1 MYFKCK
7 PGIYTHC
14 IPSITSTESRDL
26 GALIMRIQMHKLI
39 HIQCVI
45 YAFMRRKIHTHLLC
59 KFQRMLSHAPRPGT
73 PMPALF
79 PPFLPCG
86 WSVVLAI
93 ANKFT
98 SKVFICVC
106 LAAKA
111 KKDAHTAS
119 VSPYL
124 CPCPCPSFSTAFAL
138 LTARPV
144 QISFSFQLS
153 SFALRLGANLRHAC
167 HRLIPLLPLNDFLVA
182 RQPQQGHTE
191 WERDR
196 QRLLCVR
203 TCQLFVPRGKG
214 CDLDWGWARMAEA
227 SCIAMNSTLEP
238 GPWLADK
245 VTPWH

>member
-7 PGIYTHC
+7 PGIYTYC
-14 IPSITSTESRDL
+14 IPSTQSRDL

-59 KFQRMLSHAPRPGT
+59 KFQRLLSHAPRPGT
-73 PMPALF
+73 PMPAPS
-79 PPFLPCG
+79 PPPLLPCG

-119 VSPYL
+119 VSP
-124 CPCPCPSFSTAFAL
+124 PASAPVAPSAFAL
-138 LTARPV
+138 PTARPV

-182 RQPQQGHTE
+182 RQPQQGHTKCAIE
-191 WERDR
+191 TD
-196 QRLLCVR
+196 
-203 TCQLFVPRGKG
+203 
-214 CDLDWGWARMAEA
+214 
-227 SCIAMNSTLEP
+227 
-238 GPWLADK
+238 
-245 VTPWH
+245 